1 MIRALVTG
9 TLHAD
14 PVQRTSQNGN
24 SYTTGKLRA
33 DGKEGATVWCSLIAF
48 GDTGERLATF
58 KAGAAIAVS
67 GRVEVTAWADKS
79 GNPAAGLSLVVD
91 EVATLKGKPRVPQ
104 DTAPATQR
112 PHAPHR
118 TPRQPEPA
126 GAGIPFDDLDDWQP

>member
-1 MIRALVTG
+1 MIRALLTG

-33 DGKEGATVWCSLIAF
+33 DSSDGTQVWCSLIAF
-48 GDTGERLATF
+48 GDTGERLATL

-67 GRVEVTAWADKS
+67 GRCKLSAWTDKNS
-79 GNPAAGLSLVVD
+79 NPAAGLDLTVD
-91 EVATLKGKPRVPQ
+91 ELATLRGKPKPRDDRQQLPRGS
-104 DTAPATQR
+104 ARPA
-112 PHAPHR
+112 
-118 TPRQPEPA
+118 QPEHA